1 MHFAIIAAGEGSR
14 LRQEGIATP
23 KPLVPIEGKPMID
36 RLLGIMTRCGAESI
50 SVICN
55 AEMAEVRQHLEQYI
69 QCHAAEVPIRLVV
82 QSTPSSMHSLACLA
96 QIIPTG
102 KVCVTTVDTIFS
114 EAEFSA
120 YVQAFEAAEQGLFPV
135 TAFVDDEKPLWVAT
149 QSDIIASASAPV
161 SPISGFYDQQN
172 QVPAGQQTYVSGG
185 IYGLHT
191 ATAWPVLQQCIAE
204 GQSRMRNYQRALVQA
219 GIPLQAYLFGQIMD
233 IDHASDI
240 QKAEQWLSTQPRPAE
255 HRILAIRRAP
265 EHSPNNVEKDA
276 AILQEVVSRLRA
288 QGRWVDVMSEE
299 RLCTLRLPQ
308 LAQYRQV
315 LHMARQFSTLNR
327 LQRLDAKVINRPQS
341 VQTTAHSRELTF
353 SLLHEAG
360 LPVPPF
366 WAYEPEEDEMF
377 QCEPHLQQL
386 LPGWVKA
393 TRAHGAQ
400 PDDVAWVQTPLQAD
414 AAVLQ
419 LAAQQVPDI
428 IVMKHVVGDLLKV
441 YAVASP
447 QQFFLRT
454 FYPQEQN
461 YSKFGMA
468 EQHNA
473 PLAHYPYS
481 PASLQQLAQ
490 GIADVLGLQIFGFDV
505 IVREDGSMTIIDV
518 NDWPSF
524 SACRTEAAEAIC
536 QIVNA

>member
-1 MHFAIIAAGEGSR
+1 MIER
-14 LRQEGIATP
+14 LIRVFVQN
-23 KPLVPIEGKPMID
+23 
-36 RLLGIMTRCGAESI
+36 GAQSI

-55 AEMAEVRQHLEQYI
+55 EQMTEVQSFLEALKQS
-69 QCHAAEVPIRLVV
+69 EVLHTTGEDGETRFCPLNVVV
-82 QSTPSSMHSLACLA
+82 QTTPSSMHSLAALEKVIPQGKFCL
-96 QIIPTG
+96 
-102 KVCVTTVDTIFS
+102 TTVDTIFR
-114 EAEFSA
+114 EAEFA
-120 YVQAFEAAEQGLFPV
+120 AFIRSFAEMDVSEGDGLFAV
-135 TAFVDDEKPLWVAT
+135 TPFVDDEKPLWVAT
-149 QSDIIASASAPV
+149 QSAINASAPAPV
-161 SPISGFYDQQN
+161 SPITGFYDQQTE
-172 QVPAGQQTYVSGG
+172 VPAGQQTYVSGG

-191 ATAWPVLQQCIAE
+191 ATAWPVLHQCIAE

-255 HRILAIRRAP
+255 HRLLAIRRAP

-505 IVREDGSMTIIDV
+505 IVSEDGSMTIIDV

-524 SACRTEAAEAIC
+524 SACRAEAAEAIC